1 MGGIGIESILNI
13 ITSISVLAVVA
24 VGLYI
29 IFGLMK
35 VINMAHGDMVMLGAY
50 STMMFMQMGVNFW
63 ASAILSAIVVGMI
76 GGLIERGVVQFL
88 YKSGN
93 LSTMLATWGVSI
105 ALQQSIKL
113 IFGPQGQ
120 FVNIP
125 IMSMTSV
132 FGVEYPTYRLVIVGI
147 CLFVLLSIFI
157 ILKKTRAG
165 LLVRSTMDHTI
176 MAEAMG
182 ISTKKVYMFGFV
194 AGSALAGFAGALI
207 APVTNISPLMGLDYV
222 TKSFLVVIVGG
233 VETMLSVIGGSVIIA
248 GAQNLLSVFIST
260 TNAWM
265 IVLLIVIIAI
275 WVRPQGVFSKK

>member
-1 MGGIGIESILNI
+1 MIGVEMILNMV
-13 ITSISVLAVVA
+13 TSVATLAVIA

-50 STMMFMQMGVNFW
+50 STVIFTQMGLSFW
-63 ASAILSAIVVGMI
+63 VSATLATITVGLI
-76 GGLIERGVVQFL
+76 GGLIERGVVRFL

-105 ALQQSIKL
+105 VLQQVVKL
-113 IFGPQGQ
+113 VFGPQGQ
-120 FVNIP
+120 FVDTP
-125 IMSMTSV
+125 VMTQTTV
-132 FGVEYPTYRLVIVGI
+132 FGVEYPTYRLISLVLCVIVLTAVFFLI
-147 CLFVLLSIFI
+147 
-157 ILKKTRAG
+157 KKTPIG
-165 LLVRSTMDHTI
+165 IIVRSTMDNPK

-182 ISTKKVYMFGFV
+182 INTNQVYLYGFV

-207 APVTNISPLMGLDYV
+207 APIASVSPLMGLDFV

-233 VETMLSVIGGSVIIA
+233 VETMLSVIGGSIIIA
-248 GAQNLLSVFIST
+248 GFQSVFSNFIGATIAYMS
-260 TNAWM
+260 
-265 IVLLIVIIAI
+265 ILLIVVVII